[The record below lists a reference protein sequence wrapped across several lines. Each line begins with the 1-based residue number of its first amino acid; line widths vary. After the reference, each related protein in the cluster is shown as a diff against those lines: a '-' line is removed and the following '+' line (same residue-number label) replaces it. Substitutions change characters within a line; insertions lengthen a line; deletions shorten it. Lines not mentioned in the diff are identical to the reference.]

1 MDYNFI
7 PLAFGEIFSPTTAAY
22 ALAALGLAVHFGFTG
37 LLNFGQAGFMAVGG
51 YAFAITTVQL
61 GQLPVPGWALDWP
74 EWGYPLLLLAA
85 ASAATVI
92 ASTVF
97 ALILG
102 IPTLRLRADYLSIVT
117 IAAAEIIRLS
127 VKTPEFSDVTG
138 GSEGINGAAVNFNAV
153 NPLAEGRFGLGVLT
167 YSADQWWVRL
177 VAWVIVGI
185 ACLLV
190 FLLVRSPWGRIVK
203 GIREDQDAV
212 RSLGKNVFAYK
223 MQALILG
230 GIFGGI
236 AGALFILP
244 RSLQPDN
251 YGTQLTFFLYTIL
264 LLGGAA
270 TVFGPIAGSIIFWVT
285 LSLSDGILSLL
296 VSNELLPISSTQ
308 QGPIRFIIIGVT
320 LMLLVI
326 FRPQGIFGK
335 KKEALF
341 SV

>member
-1 MDYNFI
+1 MEFNFI
-7 PLAFGEIFSPTTAAY
+7 PLAFGELFSPTTAAY

-51 YAFAITTVQL
+51 YAFAITAVKFE
-61 GQLPVPGWALDWP
+61 WP
-74 EWGYPLLLLAA
+74 LWGSFLA
-85 ASAATVI
+85 TII
-92 ASTVF
+92 ASTIF

-138 GSEGINGAAVNFNAV
+138 GSEGINGAARTFNEL
-153 NPLAEGRFGLGVLT
+153 NPLPEGRFGFGVLT
-167 YSADQWWVRL
+167 YSADQWWVR
-177 VAWVIVGI
+177 IVGWGLVGL

-190 FLLVRSPWGRIVK
+190 YLLVRSPWGRIIK

-230 GIFGGI
+230 GILGGV

-285 LSLSDGILSLL
+285 LSLSDGILTLL
-296 VSNELLPISSTQ
+296 VSNELLPITSIQ
-308 QGPIRFIIIGVT
+308 QGPIRFIIIGIT

-335 KKEALF
+335 KKEAFF

>member
-1 MDYNFI
+1 MEYNFI
-7 PLAFGEIFSPTTAAY
+7 PLAFGELFSPTTAAY
-22 ALAALGLAVHFGFTG
+22 ALATIGLAIHFGFTG
-37 LLNFGQAGFMAVGG
+37 LLNFGQAGFMAIGG
-51 YAFAITTVQL
+51 YAFAITAVKFEWPL
-61 GQLPVPGWALDWP
+61 WASV
-74 EWGYPLLLLAA
+74 LAA
-85 ASAATVI
+85 IGAA
-92 ASTVF
+92 TVF

-127 VKTPEFSDVTG
+127 VKTPEFSAITG
-138 GSEGINGAAVNFNAV
+138 GSEGINGAAQGFNAI
-153 NPLAEGRFGLGVLT
+153 NPLPEGRWGLGVLT
-167 YSADQWWVRL
+167 YSSDQWWVR
-177 VAWVIVGI
+177 IVGWSLVGL
-185 ACLLV
+185 ACLIV
-190 FLLVRSPWGRIVK
+190 FLLMRSPWGRVIR
-203 GIREDQDAV
+203 GIREDEDAV
-212 RSLGKNVFAYK
+212 RSLGKNVYSYK

-230 GIFGGI
+230 GVLGGL

-270 TVFGPIAGSIIFWVT
+270 TVFGPVIGSIIFWVT

-296 VSNELLPISSTQ
+296 VNNDILPISTIQ
-308 QGPIRFIIIGVT
+308 QGPIRFIIVGVA

-335 KKEALF
+335 KKDAHF

>member
-1 MDYNFI
+1 MEFNFI
-7 PLAFGEIFSPTTAAY
+7 PLAFGEFFSPTTAAY

-51 YAFAITTVQL
+51 YAFAITAVK
-61 GQLPVPGWALDWP
+61 WEWP
-74 EWGYPLLLLAA
+74 LWGSLLA
-85 ASAATVI
+85 TIV
-92 ASTVF
+92 ASTLF

-138 GSEGINGAAVNFNAV
+138 GSEGINGASRTFNDL
-153 NPLAEGRFGLGVLT
+153 NPMGEGRFGAGVLT
-167 YSADQWWVRL
+167 YSSDQWWVR
-177 VAWVIVGI
+177 IVGWGLVGL
-185 ACLLV
+185 ACLIV

-230 GIFGGI
+230 GILGGL

-270 TVFGPIAGSIIFWVT
+270 TVFGPIVGAIIFWVT
-285 LSLSDGILSLL
+285 LSLSDGILTLL

-308 QGPIRFIIIGVT
+308 QGPIRFIIIGIT

-326 FRPQGIFGK
+326 FRPQGILGK
-335 KKEALF
+335 KKETFF
-341 SV
+341 SA

>member
-1 MDYNFI
+1 M
-7 PLAFGEIFSPTTAAY
+7 LATI
-22 ALAALGLAVHFGFTG
+22 
-37 LLNFGQAGFMAVGG
+37 
-51 YAFAITTVQL
+51 
-61 GQLPVPGWALDWP
+61 
-74 EWGYPLLLLAA
+74 
-85 ASAATVI
+85 I
-92 ASTVF
+92 ASTIF

-138 GSEGINGAAVNFNAV
+138 GSEGINGAARAFNDL
-153 NPLAEGRFGLGVLT
+153 NPLPEGRWGFGVLT
-167 YSADQWWVRL
+167 YSSDQWWVRIVGWSL
-177 VAWVIVGI
+177 VAL
-185 ACLLV
+185 ACLIV
-190 FLLVRSPWGRIVK
+190 YLLVRSPWGRIIK

-230 GIFGGI
+230 GILGGV

-285 LSLSDGILSLL
+285 LSLSDGILTLL
-296 VSNELLPISSTQ
+296 VSNDLLPITSIQ
-308 QGPIRFIIIGVT
+308 QGPIRFIIIGIT

-335 KKEALF
+335 KKEAFF

>member
-1 MDYNFI
+1 MEFNFI
-7 PLAFGEIFSPTTAAY
+7 PLAFGEFFSPTTAAY

-51 YAFAITTVQL
+51 YAFAITAVKFE
-61 GQLPVPGWALDWP
+61 WP
-74 EWGYPLLLLAA
+74 LWGSFLA
-85 ASAATVI
+85 TII
-92 ASTVF
+92 ASTIF

-138 GSEGINGAAVNFNAV
+138 GSEGINGAARAFNEL
-153 NPLAEGRFGLGVLT
+153 NPLPEGRWGFGVLT
-167 YSADQWWVRL
+167 YSSDQWWVR
-177 VAWVIVGI
+177 IVGWGLVGL

-190 FLLVRSPWGRIVK
+190 YLLVRSPWGRIIK

-230 GIFGGI
+230 GVLGGV

-296 VSNELLPISSTQ
+296 VSNELLPITSIQ
-308 QGPIRFIIIGVT
+308 QGPIRFIIIGIT

-335 KKEALF
+335 KKEAFF

>member
-1 MDYNFI
+1 MEFNFI
-7 PLAFGEIFSPTTAAY
+7 PLAFGEFFSPTTAAY

-51 YAFAITTVQL
+51 YAFAITAVK
-61 GQLPVPGWALDWP
+61 WEWP
-74 EWGYPLLLLAA
+74 LWGSLLATIL
-85 ASAATVI
+85 ASV
-92 ASTVF
+92 VF

-138 GSEGINGAAVNFNAV
+138 GSEGINGASRTFNDL
-153 NPLAEGRFGLGVLT
+153 NPMGEGRFGAGVLT
-167 YSADQWWVRL
+167 YSSDQWWVR
-177 VAWVIVGI
+177 IVGWGLVGL
-185 ACLLV
+185 ACLIV
-190 FLLVRSPWGRIVK
+190 YLLVRSPWGRIVK

-230 GIFGGI
+230 GVLGGL

-270 TVFGPIAGSIIFWVT
+270 TVFGPIVGAIIFWVT
-285 LSLSDGILSLL
+285 LSLSDGILTLL

-308 QGPIRFIIIGVT
+308 QGPIRFIIIGIT

-326 FRPQGIFGK
+326 FRPQGILGK
-335 KKEALF
+335 KKETFF
-341 SV
+341 SA

>member
-1 MDYNFI
+1 MEFNFI
-7 PLAFGEIFSPTTAAY
+7 PLAFGELFSPTTAAY

-51 YAFAITTVQL
+51 YAFAITAVKME
-61 GQLPVPGWALDWP
+61 WP
-74 EWGYPLLLLAA
+74 LWGSVLA
-85 ASAATVI
+85 TII

-138 GSEGINGAAVNFNAV
+138 GSEGINGAARAFNDL
-153 NPLAEGRFGLGVLT
+153 NPLPEGRWGFGVLT
-167 YSADQWWVRL
+167 YSSDQWWVRIVGWSL
-177 VAWVIVGI
+177 VAL
-185 ACLLV
+185 ACLIV
-190 FLLVRSPWGRIVK
+190 YLLVRSPWGRIIK

-230 GIFGGI
+230 GILGGV

-285 LSLSDGILSLL
+285 LSLSDGILTLL
-296 VSNELLPISSTQ
+296 VSNELLPIASTQ
-308 QGPIRFIIIGVT
+308 QGPIRFIIIGIT

-335 KKEALF
+335 KKEAFF